1 MAGGGNPPN
10 DADGRRDERMRER
23 AGLEN
28 RLRTIMTNMGLQ
40 ETATQDALLS
50 YLADDEKSKND
61 IRDAARRLMVGLK
74 RELPPERMKDLIS
87 AYKNSLENDKI
98 RRRAAQASLDAKIG
112 YSTNPRLEAILWVV
126 GVLGDGYMPLQMGQ
140 GYGNRMPAPRPPGS
154 NPTVRVAAQ
163 AGPGAAENPLA
174 VQVLFGTL
182 ENKTD
187 AFVEIRDDAGR
198 LERYIPRQL
207 GRAANGL
214 TTTAATPDT
223 PATETAQDQTC
234 LDQLQNV
241 TVGQKVRIE
250 WTMAEGRRLISIQP
264 APAATL
270 SAAPPAPHDPVNP

>member
-1 MAGGGNPPN
+1 VGAGNPAN
-10 DADGRRDERMRER
+10 EADGRRDDRIRER

-40 ETATQDALLS
+40 ETATQDALIG
-50 YLADDEKSKND
+50 YLADDEKGKND

-74 RELPPERMKDLIS
+74 RELPPDRMKDLIS

-126 GVLGDGYMPLQMGQ
+126 GVLGDGYVPLQMGQ
-140 GYGNRMPAPRPPGS
+140 AYGNRMPAPRPPGP
-154 NPTVRVAAQ
+154 NPTVRSAMQ
-163 AGPGAAENPLA
+163 PGPGGADNPLG

-187 AFVEIRDDAGR
+187 AFVEIRDQAGQ
-198 LERYIPRQL
+198 LERYVPRFSA
-207 GRAANGL
+207 RSAAGIAV
-214 TTTAATPDT
+214 TTAQTN
-223 PATETAQDQTC
+223 QDQSC
-234 LDQLQNV
+234 LDQLQSV

-250 WTMAEGRRLISIQP
+250 WTLADGRRLISIQP

-270 SAAPPAPHDPVNP
+270 SAVPPPAQEPVNP